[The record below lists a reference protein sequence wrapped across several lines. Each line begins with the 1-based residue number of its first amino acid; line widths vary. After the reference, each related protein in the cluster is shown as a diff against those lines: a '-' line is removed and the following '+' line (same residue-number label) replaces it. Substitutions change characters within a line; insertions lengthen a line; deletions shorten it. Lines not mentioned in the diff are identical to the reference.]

1 MRTPYPFALLVT
13 VMLVTL
19 LLAAAA
25 CSGTDEGLNE
35 GSCAPGEALQCTCG
49 SSTGFSTC
57 LPSGLKGP
65 CDCSSDAKFGGRNS
79 DGVGSGDAGA
89 ADATAGETTGTDDTA
104 AADTTTL
111 DTGSVA
117 DTGLVDTGADDDVAT
132 ADTNPAV
139 DTNTGTDT
147 TTATDTATSP
157 DTAVAPDTGATADTN
172 DQAPPSIAC
181 KDNGVKLCGGHGNK
195 GGAKTLYRCK
205 GGLLLYRETCKSE
218 CVWMPPGLD
227 DRCTGGLKVPA
238 SLVTV
243 LDVKPY
249 VEGSCQS
256 ATYSGWPHKAKK
268 CSYSAGGISTTV
280 TVANPSPAVVA
291 AWIVDA
297 MQLVKR
303 LAALEGTSQA
313 HYEQGL
319 AAMAKAVLYQSSRIF
334 PLSGG
339 ILENMGSGWV
349 NYPFEKG
356 VTQGCS
362 SGCYCRINSLHRT
375 EYCAYRAFLKA
386 ETYSA
391 CMARVGSSGLTQAW
405 GDQCLGNHKKAWTR
419 DYNEHF
425 RAKAYKA
432 DKVVK
437 AKCPKSTSCS
447 PAQVLAAV
455 KSALGV

>member
-1 MRTPYPFALLVT
+1 MTGPGFVAVLWLLAALGRRSWLP
-13 VMLVTL
+13 
-19 LLAAAA
+19 LLAAALLTAPA
-25 CSGTDEGLNE
+25 CDGRLESAGGPPDGPAARSDGASVLDA
-35 GSCAPGEALQCTCG
+35 GPLPGPDGATTRDG
-49 SSTGFSTC
+49 
-57 LPSGLKGP
+57 GP
-65 CDCSSDAKFGGRNS
+65 GVDTKISSSDKGQALK
-79 DGVGSGDAGA
+79 
-89 ADATAGETTGTDDTA
+89 
-104 AADTTTL
+104 
-111 DTGSVA
+111 
-117 DTGLVDTGADDDVAT
+117 
-132 ADTNPAV
+132 
-139 DTNTGTDT
+139 
-147 TTATDTATSP
+147 P
-157 DTAVAPDTGATADTN
+157 DQG
-172 DQAPPSIAC
+172 APPITC
-181 KDNGVKLCGGHGNK
+181 KTEGAKLCGGHDNK
-195 GGAKTLYRCK
+195 GAPQTLYRCK
-205 GGLLLYRETCKSE
+205 GGVLLFKETCKSE
-218 CVWMPPGLD
+218 CVQMPPGLD
-227 DRCTGGLKVPA
+227 DRCAGSLKVPA
-238 SLVTV
+238 SLVKV

-256 ATYSGWPHKAKK
+256 TTYSGWPHKAKK

-280 TVANPSPAVVA
+280 TVANPSAAVVA

-303 LAALEGTSQA
+303 LAALEGTNQSS
-313 HYEQGL
+313 YEQGL